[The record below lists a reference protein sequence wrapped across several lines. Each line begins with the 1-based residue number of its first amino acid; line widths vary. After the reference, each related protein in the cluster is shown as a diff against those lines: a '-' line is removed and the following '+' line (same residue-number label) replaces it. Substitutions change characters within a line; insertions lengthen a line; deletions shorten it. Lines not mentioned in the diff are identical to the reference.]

1 MHFLWSLKGAK
12 SRFMKALPNLIN
24 LGTLCVAITITGLTA
39 CGSDD
44 GKIALRGEGGAAG
57 EGGVDFLPAGQG
69 GDEPSSSPLG
79 GDADGGAKTT
89 PNGGAG
95 ASGGDQGG
103 GGGFSPRVAGR
114 GAVQIAVGTSAA
126 CVLLDSGAVRCWGGS
141 GGGQLGHADEED
153 IGDDEI
159 PFDASDVDVGGKA
172 TQIVAGASHVC
183 ALLENGAVRC
193 WGVAAE
199 LGYGNSNNIGDDET
213 PASAGDVDVGGKV
226 IQLAASE
233 RHTCAL
239 LVGGSV
245 RCWGW
250 GGYGELGYGN
260 AENIGDDETPASAG
274 DVDIGGKVTQ
284 IAAGSEMNC
293 ALLSTGALRCWGIGG
308 SGGLGYGN
316 QFDIGDDETPAS
328 AGDVSVGGTV
338 TQIAAGSSHAC
349 ALLSTGNVRCWGEA
363 NDGRIGYGN
372 TVRIGDN
379 ETPASAGDLDMGGK
393 VQALAVGGAHSCA
406 LLVDGSVRCWG
417 AWNFGSLGY
426 GNTDNV
432 GDDETPAMA
441 GDVDVG
447 GPVKQL
453 AAGGDRT
460 CALLTNGAV
469 RCWGAGVLS
478 VLGYPDAYPQLE
490 DIGDDET
497 PASAG
502 DVLY

>member
-1 MHFLWSLKGAK
+1 M
-12 SRFMKALPNLIN
+12 
-24 LGTLCVAITITGLTA
+24 VA
-39 CGSDD
+39 
-44 GKIALRGEGGAAG
+44 
-57 EGGVDFLPAGQG
+57 AGQG
-69 GDEPSSSPLG
+69 GDESSSSHAG
-79 GDADGGAKTT
+79 GEANGGARTT
-89 PNGGAG
+89 PEGGAG
-95 ASGGDQGG
+95 AFGGDQGG
-103 GGGFSPRVAGR
+103 QGAGPSARVAGR

-126 CVLLDSGAVRCWGGS
+126 CVLLDNGAVRCWGGS
-141 GGGQLGHADEED
+141 NGGQLGQANYES

-159 PFDASDVDVGGKA
+159 PFEASDVDVGGKA

-213 PASAGDVDVGGKV
+213 PASAGDVDVGGKA

-233 RHTCAL
+233 QHTCAL

-260 AENIGDDETPASAG
+260 TENIGDDETPASAG
-274 DVDIGGKVTQ
+274 DVDVGGAVTQ
-284 IAAGSEMNC
+284 IAAGPEMTC
-293 ALLSTGALRCWGIGG
+293 ALLSTGAVRCWGIGG
-308 SGGLGYGN
+308 TGGLGYGN
-316 QFDIGDDETPAS
+316 QADIGDDETPAS
-328 AGDVSVGGTV
+328 AGDVSVGETV
-338 TQIAAGSSHAC
+338 TQIAAGAGHAC

-379 ETPASAGDLDMGGK
+379 ETPASAGDLDIGGK
-393 VQALAVGGAHSCA
+393 VQALALGGVHSCA
-406 LLVDGSVRCWG
+406 LLVGGSVRCWG
-417 AWNFGSLGY
+417 AWNYGSLGY

-447 GPVKQL
+447 GPVKQI

-478 VLGYPDAYPQLE
+478 ILGYPDDYPNLQN
-490 DIGDDET
+490 IGDDET

>member
-1 MHFLWSLKGAK
+1 
-12 SRFMKALPNLIN
+12 MKALPNSIK
-24 LGTLCVAITITGLTA
+24 LGTLCVAITLIGLAA

-44 GKIALRGEGGAAG
+44 DKIAVRGDGGDAGDAGGARDAGGVGNGGADSLPAG
-57 EGGVDFLPAGQG
+57 EGGG
-69 GDEPSSSPLG
+69 GASSSNLG
-79 GDADGGAKTT
+79 GDANGGVKTT
-89 PNGGAG
+89 PNAGAG

-103 GGGFSPRVAGR
+103 GGANAERVAGR

-126 CVLLDSGAVRCWGGS
+126 CVLLESGAVRCWGGS

-159 PFDASDVDVGGKA
+159 PFEASDVDVGGKA

-183 ALLENGAVRC
+183 ALLEDGAVRC

-199 LGYGNSNNIGDDET
+199 LGYGNSDNIGDDET
-213 PASAGDVDVGGKV
+213 PASAGDVDIGGKA

-250 GGYGELGYGN
+250 GGYGDIGYGN
-260 AENIGDDETPASAG
+260 TDNIGDDETPASAG
-274 DVDIGGKVTQ
+274 DVDVGGTVTQ
-284 IAAGSEMNC
+284 IAAGSEMTC
-293 ALLSTGALRCWGIGG
+293 ALLSTGAVRCWGIGG

-316 QFDIGDDETPAS
+316 T
-328 AGDVSVGGTV
+328 T
-338 TQIAAGSSHAC
+338 
-349 ALLSTGNVRCWGEA
+349 
-363 NDGRIGYGN
+363 
-372 TVRIGDN
+372 RIGDN
-379 ETPASAGDLDMGGK
+379 ETPASAGDLDIGAK

-406 LLVDGSVRCWG
+406 LLVDGNVRCWG

-469 RCWGAGVLS
+469 RCWGAGSLS
-478 VLGYPDAYPQLE
+478 ILGYPDGYPNLE
-490 DIGDDET
+490 NIGDDET

>member
-1 MHFLWSLKGAK
+1 
-12 SRFMKALPNLIN
+12 MKALPTLIK
-24 LGTLCVAITITGLTA
+24 LGALCVALTITALTA

-44 GKIALRGEGGAAG
+44 GKIVLPGEGGAAG
-57 EGGVDFLPAGQG
+57 EGGAGLGGGGGADLSPAGQG
-69 GDEPSSSPLG
+69 GDETSSIPLG
-79 GDADGGAKTT
+79 GDATGGAETT
-89 PNGGAG
+89 PSGGAG
-95 ASGGDQGG
+95 ASDGGQGAG
-103 GGGFSPRVAGR
+103 GAGGARVAGR

-126 CVLLDSGAVRCWGGS
+126 CVLLDTGVVRCWGGS
-141 GGGQLGHADEED
+141 GGGQLGQGNYES
-153 IGDDEI
+153 IGDDES
-159 PFDASDVDVGGKA
+159 PFEGSDIDVGGKA
-172 TQIVAGASHVC
+172 TQVVAGGAHVC

-199 LGYGNSNNIGDDET
+199 LGYGNSNNIGDTET

-233 RHTCAL
+233 QHTCAL
-239 LVGGSV
+239 LVGGTV

-260 AENIGDDETPASAG
+260 TDNIGDDETPASAG
-274 DVDIGGKVTQ
+274 DVDVGGKVAQ
-284 IAAGSEMNC
+284 IATGSEMSC
-293 ALLSTGALRCWGIGG
+293 ALLSTGALRCWGLGG
-308 SGGLGYGN
+308 TGGLGYGN
-316 QFDIGDDETPAS
+316 QLDIGDNETPAS
-328 AGDVSVGGTV
+328 AGDVDVGGTV
-338 TQIAAGSSHAC
+338 MQIAAGSSHAC
-349 ALLSTGNVRCWGEA
+349 VLLSTGNVRCWGEA
-363 NDGRIGYGN
+363 HDGRIGYGN
-372 TVRIGDN
+372 TVRIGDD
-379 ETPASAGDLDMGGK
+379 ETPASAGDLDIGGK
-393 VQALAVGGAHSCA
+393 VQALALGGAHSCA
-406 LLVDGSVRCWG
+406 LLVDGKVRCWG

-441 GDVDVG
+441 GNVDVG

-478 VLGYPDAYPQLE
+478 ILGYPDAYPLLE
-490 DIGDDET
+490 NIGDDET

-502 DVLY
+502 DILY